1 MPTETD
7 IISFLEKYQLIQRGR
22 SPWPS
27 YNPQDF
33 EQYRIHWDALFPRNR
48 RSIRDGNNDW
58 DVYGDDWAEDLGERF
73 QADLQQAV
81 SAPPPTNEEIVNMAE
96 SNRWDTCAWYQP
108 MHYFGLA
115 WGICIRQDCIV
126 SQALRLA
133 RFLLKPVRPSRGL
146 SRALIRAATYALF
159 LHEQYHHKVES
170 LGIRLEVVE
179 QRPIYTKYDHHV
191 YLPAKGTDDQ
201 LEEALANANSYRRLS
216 TDPYERWISEPI
228 VYVTRQYMKATFPH
242 EPPGYRMANQYL
254 GTASFESGENLLHG
268 RVHEATL
275 HPVQSAADWAIAT
288 RLMQSLFKVTDH
300 IWVLVTPGGK
310 RYLPSQPWP

>member
-96 SNRWDTCAWYQP
+96 SNRWDTVD
-108 MHYFGLA
+108 
-115 WGICIRQDCIV
+115 RQ
-126 SQALRLA
+126 L
-133 RFLLKPVRPSRGL
+133 
-146 SRALIRAATYALF
+146 
-159 LHEQYHHKVES
+159 
-170 LGIRLEVVE
+170 
-179 QRPIYTKYDHHV
+179 
-191 YLPAKGTDDQ
+191 
-201 LEEALANANSYRRLS
+201 
-216 TDPYERWISEPI
+216 
-228 VYVTRQYMKATFPH
+228 
-242 EPPGYRMANQYL
+242 
-254 GTASFESGENLLHG
+254 
-268 RVHEATL
+268 
-275 HPVQSAADWAIAT
+275 
-288 RLMQSLFKVTDH
+288 
-300 IWVLVTPGGK
+300 
-310 RYLPSQPWP
+310 